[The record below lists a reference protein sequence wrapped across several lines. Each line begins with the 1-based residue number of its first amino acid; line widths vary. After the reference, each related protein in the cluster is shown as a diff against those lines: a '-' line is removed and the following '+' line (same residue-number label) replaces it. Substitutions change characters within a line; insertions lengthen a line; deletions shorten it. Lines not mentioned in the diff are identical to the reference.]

1 MNKNTAG
8 LDRREEINPTRYR
21 EDVVP
26 FWQKVERTFDSHVS
40 LAKASVITAVMAFL
54 TSPLPFVPEIIAALW
69 ILTLAI
75 YMRLGSRRWSAPL
88 RVPAFVSAWTKRTY
102 RDATIGGRK
111 PGNGAFFLGS
121 EFPDRRGIRR
131 EVWAEANDLKTHRLV
146 IGTTGSGKTE
156 EMLGLFHN
164 ALTLDSGTILV
175 DGKADPKTFEQM
187 LRIARL
193 MGREEDFYTLNYLM
207 AGRNAF
213 GASETRASN
222 TYNPLASGAPAAK
235 AELMISL
242 LDSAGGGG
250 GSDMWQG
257 RAISFLEAIM
267 QPLTFLSERGYVLFS
282 PKLLCDFYLL
292 ENIENFVH
300 FGIFVDASGDVVNL
314 KRHPDPEKRRDWE
327 MLRER
332 YLQPLLLYL
341 DNLPGYAA
349 ATPAKPHPVRQF
361 SIDDMQKAERE
372 YWTTA
377 QQELEKIEELNR
389 SLRAG
394 GKSAVEIEGIRKQ
407 IERLEDQASQ
417 RFSEKINATLV
428 GEKLNELKN
437 SKDQKAPSGGARDKV
452 LEQHGYIT
460 MQLVRATGNLTF
472 SYGHIYNVEVGEINF
487 RDIALNRRILYTT
500 LPALERSK
508 QSMEQLGKMAV
519 TAIKSLMG
527 EMLNVPFEGVV
538 RETIDARASNAEIP
552 LPVILD
558 EYGYYVVEGFAVAP
572 AQARSYGFSMTF
584 GVQDYSSLIKA
595 NQAEG
600 EATFENTNLRHIG
613 RTTGG
618 EKSPTW
624 EKLSGAAGSAYF
636 FNMGS
641 MDYRRGQIGGGFV
654 KDDSIQLQSTQRL
667 NYNDLAG
674 QRDGEFT
681 LIIGTKDQGSGPR
694 SGNVRVVRYLA
705 YYTGAIK
712 KLSSM
717 RLNHYVM
724 VPPIPSTRK
733 DEITRKMDQQAA
745 EHECLR
751 RWQRVDPA
759 EFRERLRANL
769 QKMEALLLDQGR
781 DEPLS
786 SEPDGLRWQIQ
797 NNIFL
802 RFSSNIADRDPDQL
816 EVGTRQQLVSRL
828 AKGAADLHESARIE
842 HRVAADKTRIL
853 TWMQQ
858 RGFPSDY
865 IRNVGVLLE
874 ELGDA
879 RALQEKLNWRDR
891 RRAAEVDG
899 QARQVLALLE
909 QHHV

>member
-1 MNKNTAG
+1 MLKNTAG
-8 LDRREEINPTRYR
+8 LDRREEVNPTRYR
-21 EDVVP
+21 EEILP
-26 FWQKVERTFDSHVS
+26 FWQRVERTFDSHTS
-40 LAKASVITAVMAFL
+40 LAKAAAFLAGVALL
-54 TSPLPFVPEIIAALW
+54 TSPLPFVPELILVVW
-69 ILTLAI
+69 IVLLLV
-75 YMRLGSRRWSAPL
+75 YMRLATRRWSAPL
-88 RVPAFVSAWTKRTY
+88 RVPAFVSTWTKRTF
-102 RDATIGGRK
+102 RDATIGGSK
-111 PGNGAFFLGS
+111 PGNGMFYLGS

-242 LDSAGGGG
+242 LDSAGGGS

-267 QPLTFLSERGYVLFS
+267 QPLTFLAERGYVLFS

-300 FGIFVDASGDVVNL
+300 FGIFVDASGEIVNL
-314 KRHPDPEKRRDWE
+314 KRHPNPVKRRDWDL
-327 MLRER
+327 LRER

-349 ATPAKPHPVRQF
+349 ATPAQPHPVRQF
-361 SIDDMQKAERE
+361 TVEDMRRAETE
-372 YWTTA
+372 YWKSA
-377 QQELEKIEELNR
+377 QTELE
-389 SLRAG
+389 
-394 GKSAVEIEGIRKQ
+394 Q
-407 IERLEDQASQ
+407 IERLRRALQAGNRTPSELEEIRQ
-417 RFSEKINATLV
+417 EILHLEETAEERFSEKINASLV
-428 GEKLNELKN
+428 TQKLNELNAPKE
-437 SKDQKAPSGGARDKV
+437 QKAPGGGARDKV

-487 RDIALNRRILYTT
+487 RDIALNRRILYVT

-519 TAIKSLMG
+519 TGIKALMG

-624 EKLSGAAGSAYF
+624 EKLSGAAGNAYF
-636 FNMGS
+636 FNVGS
-641 MDYRRGQIGGGFV
+641 MDYRRGNIDGSFV
-654 KDDSIQLQSTQRL
+654 RNESVQLQSALRL

-681 LIIGTKDQGSGPR
+681 LIIGTKDQGSGIR
-694 SGNVRVVRYLA
+694 SGSVRVVRYLA

-712 KLSSM
+712 KLSTM
-717 RLNHYVM
+717 RLNHFVM
-724 VPPIPSTRK
+724 VPPVPSTKR
-733 DEITRKMDQQAA
+733 DEISRRLEHQSAELEYLRK
-745 EHECLR
+745 
-751 RWQRVDPA
+751 WGRVDA
-759 EFRERLRANL
+759 SEFRERLRINL
-769 QKMEALLLDQGR
+769 RRLEAVIAERHKDKAGF
-781 DEPLS
+781 
-786 SEPDGLRWQIQ
+786 SEEQRWYIQ
-797 NNIFL
+797 NNVFL
-802 RFSSNIADRDPDQL
+802 RFSTNIAERDPSQL
-816 EVGTRQQLVSRL
+816 TPEARGPIVSRL
-828 AKGAADLHESARIE
+828 AKMAADLHESARIE
-842 HRVAADKTRIL
+842 HRIASEKRQII
-853 TWMQQ
+853 TWMQE
-858 RGFPSDY
+858 RGFPADY
-865 IRNVGVLLE
+865 IRNAGVLLE
-874 ELGDA
+874 ELGEV
-879 RALQEKLNWRDR
+879 RATKEKGEWRNR
-891 RRAAEVDG
+891 RRAAELDG
-899 QARQVLALLE
+899 QARRLLSSVE
-909 QHHV
+909 